1 MYGSTCSGRLSAHHQ
16 ERTNALEASGFT
28 VGALLVVVWP
38 DHDQQRCYRHAPK
51 VKPEAPSAAVSSW
64 WWAEM
69 RPKHVEPHMNVK

>member
-1 MYGSTCSGRLSAHHQ
+1 MKQQDATVSQVYYLTFMYGSTCSGRLSAHHQ

-51 VKPEAPSAAVSSW
+51 VKPEAPSAAVSS
-64 WWAEM
+64 
-69 RPKHVEPHMNVK
+69 